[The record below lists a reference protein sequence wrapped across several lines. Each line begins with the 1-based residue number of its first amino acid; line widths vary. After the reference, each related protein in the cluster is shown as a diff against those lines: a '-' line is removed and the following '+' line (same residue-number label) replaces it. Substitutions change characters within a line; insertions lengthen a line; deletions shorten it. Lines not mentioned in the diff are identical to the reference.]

1 MTGFLD
7 ALDRRVL
14 VCDGAT
20 GTMLYAKGVF
30 VNRCFDELNLTDPD
44 LVADVHREYLL
55 AGADV
60 IETNTFGANRVKLG
74 TFGLADH
81 ATAINVE
88 GARLAKRVA
97 GDRAWVAG
105 AIGPLGIRIEPWG
118 RTSVGEA
125 EDVFREQARA
135 LADGG
140 VDLFILETFGDLS
153 ELLAAIRAVRA
164 VSALPIVAQMTTGED
179 GQTLDGTPPERFTPA
194 LEAAGAD
201 VIGLNCSV
209 GPPAMLDTI
218 ETMARISPARLAA
231 QPNAGRPRDVDGR
244 HLYLSSPEYMAS
256 YARRFV
262 AAGVRLVGGCCGTT
276 PEHTRQIAAAVHA
289 ASPAV
294 RHAPAVS
301 VAEPAAAATPA
312 PVSRAEKSALAR
324 ALASREF
331 VVLVD
336 INAPR
341 GLDLAAVAE
350 QARRFRALG
359 AAAINI
365 PDYPRSG
372 ARVSALALAALIEQA
387 GVETLL
393 HCTCRDRTLLGLQ
406 SDLVGAHA
414 MGLRNVLLT
423 TGSPARTGNY
433 PDAASTFEVDA
444 VGLINVA
451 SSLNRGQDVA
461 GQPLGAVTRFHL
473 GATFNPFPADADAEW
488 RRLAH
493 KIEAGAEFLVTPPI
507 FDLDAFAP
515 IAARLRDTG
524 LPVLAGVAVVES
536 VRHAEVISS
545 EVVGARVPEGLLD
558 RLRQAADPAAEAA
571 VLTAELVDG
580 LRTRVD
586 GVMLTWFHG
595 GSRTAERELESI
607 RLRVHGAAAAVREG
621 KQT

>member
-44 LVADVHREYLL
+44 LVADVHREYVL

-60 IETNTFGANRVKLG
+60 IETNTFGANRIKLG
-74 TFGLADH
+74 NFGLADQ
-81 ATAINVE
+81 TTEINRE

-179 GQTLDGTPPERFTPA
+179 GQTLDGTPAERFTPA

-244 HLYLSSPEYMAS
+244 NLYLSSPEYMAS

-262 AAGVRLVGGCCGTT
+262 SAGVRLVGGCCGTT
-276 PEHTRQIAAAVHA
+276 PEHTRQIAAAVRA

-294 RHAPAVS
+294 RHAPHVS
-301 VAEPAAAATPA
+301 VAEPAASPAA
-312 PVSRAEKSALAR
+312 PVPVARAEKSGLAR
-324 ALASREF
+324 ALAAHEF

-336 INAPR
+336 VNAPR

-350 QARRFRALG
+350 QARRFRVLG
-359 AAAINI
+359 AAAINV

-414 MGLRNVLLT
+414 MGIRNVLLT

-451 SSLNRGQDVA
+451 ARLNRGQDVA
-461 GQPLGAVTRFHL
+461 GQPLGAVTRFHI
-473 GATFNPFPADADAEW
+473 GATFNPFPADAEAEW
-488 RRLAH
+488 RRLEH
-493 KIEAGAEFLVTPPI
+493 KIEAGAEYLVTPPVL
-507 FDLDAFAP
+507 DVDAFAP
-515 IAARLRDTG
+515 IAARLRETG
-524 LPVLAGVAVVES
+524 LPLLAGVAVIES
-536 VRHAEVISS
+536 ARHAEVLSS
-545 EVVGARVPEGLLD
+545 EVVGVRAPEALLD
-558 RLRQAADPAAEAA
+558 RLRQAADQAAEAA
-571 VLTAELVDG
+571 AVTAEIVDG
-580 LRTRVD
+580 LRTCVD
-586 GVMLTWFHG
+586 GVMLTWLHG
-595 GSRTAERELESI
+595 VSRTAEQRLEAV
-607 RLRVHGAAAAVREG
+607 RLRVHGAAAAREG
-621 KQT
+621 KRT